1 VPMVLHGIYDT
12 VLKMHWNP
20 IALAIA
26 VISFGWLAWLIEGQR
41 DVEKVAA
48 AAASATSGAAPA

>member
-1 VPMVLHGIYDT
+1 MVLHGIYDT

-20 IALAIA
+20 IALAVA

-41 DVEKVAA
+41 DIEKAAVAA
-48 AAASATSGAAPA
+48 ALAASPSGAAPA